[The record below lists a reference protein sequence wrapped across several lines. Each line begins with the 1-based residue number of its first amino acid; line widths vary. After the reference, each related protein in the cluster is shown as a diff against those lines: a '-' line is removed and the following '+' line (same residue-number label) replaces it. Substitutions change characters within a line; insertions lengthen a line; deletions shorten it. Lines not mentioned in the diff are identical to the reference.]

1 MIQTLWKIVHF
12 GGKLRHFRWKIMQI
26 QPFESIIIHDLN
38 DFTQSIQVIYL
49 ILQAE
54 KDDGLTEDCHSYES
68 LFKNKRFSKHTKKQ
82 IYKTKNETKTT
93 KHFYHCRGT
102 DTHQCLVW

>member
-26 QPFESIIIHDLN
+26 QPFESIIIHELN
-38 DFTQSIQVIYL
+38 DFTQSIQVIDL

-54 KDDGLTEDCHSYES
+54 KDDGLTEDCHSYEC
-68 LFKNKRFSKHTKKQ
+68 LFKHKRFSKTYKETNLQNKK
-82 IYKTKNETKTT
+82 
-93 KHFYHCRGT
+93 
-102 DTHQCLVW
+102 